1 MRILK
6 GLLLSFLMG
15 TAGAASAQDIHFTM
29 FDMAPINL
37 NPVYTGYYSG
47 TFRIGGIYRSQWQGL
62 GVNSPDGASN
72 FSGYKTPSAYADIAL
87 GIPPKT
93 GAEMKSWLGVG
104 LNFYNDQANSLSTMR
119 AELALAYHLGL
130 GARGRTRLSLGV
142 KGGIYQ
148 NRHKQTD
155 YSWGEELNGNTDPD
169 DAPTAWGAESSASAP
184 DFSAGLMLAHRG
196 TGWGLEVAGSF
207 NHFTQPELN
216 IGTSPSAYKLPS
228 NVIASVRT
236 NFSLGNN
243 FSVRPM
249 VFMQLMTNVLEL
261 NAQAVFAYH
270 FVPTKD
276 VNLLFGGGYRL
287 NDAAFARLGFEYKG
301 LIIGAA
307 YDFNLSSLNLNNN
320 AGYSGTNARAMG
332 FEFGLSYIAKIYKE
346 MVVKE
351 ILYNPR
357 F

>member
-6 GLLLSFLMG
+6 GLLLAFLMG
-15 TAGAASAQDIHFTM
+15 ITGAASAQDIHFTM

-62 GVNSPDGASN
+62 GMNVDNLDPKFGG
-72 FSGYKTPSAYADIAL
+72 FKTPSAYADVAL
-87 GIPPKT
+87 GIPPKN
-93 GAEMKSWLGVG
+93 GSEMKSWLGAG
-104 LNFYNDQANSLSTMR
+104 LNFYNDKVGYLSTMR
-119 AELALAYHLGL
+119 AELSLAYHLGL
-130 GARGRTRLSLGV
+130 GQRGRTRLSFGV

-148 NRHKQTD
+148 NRSKDHD
-155 YSWGEELNGNTDPD
+155 YTWGEELEGNPD
-169 DAPTAWGAESSASAP
+169 LDNTSFRGEFNATAP
-184 DFSAGLMLAHRG
+184 DFSAGLMVAHRG
-196 TGWGLEVAGSF
+196 TGWGIEVAGSA
-207 NHFTQPELN
+207 NHFTRPTLDL
-216 IGTSPSAYKLPS
+216 GTTSDYKLPM
-228 NVIASVRT
+228 NVIGSVKT

-249 VFMQLMTNVLEL
+249 MFMQLMTKIFEL

-270 FVPTKD
+270 FNSTKAI
-276 VNLLFGGGYRL
+276 NLLLGGGYRVG
-287 NDAAFARLGFEYKG
+287 DAAFGRIGFELKG
-301 LIIGAA
+301 LIIGGA
-307 YDFNLSSLNLNNN
+307 YDFNLSSLSLSGNNN
-320 AGYSGTNARAMG
+320 YNGTNARAMG

-346 MVVKE
+346 IVIKE